1 MNENL
6 KNSALVGALSDV
18 IGDLADLVQKEIRLA
33 KTELT
38 AKISQKVTGGIW
50 LAIAGGI
57 GLLALM
63 VLVQAAIFA
72 IVSYGVALHWSCVI
86 VAGALAILGAAA
98 FVKGR
103 GDAQVELTPAHSLHQ
118 IQRDVAAAKEQLS

>member
-1 MNENL
+1 MNEKL
-6 KNSALVGALSDV
+6 KDSALVGALSDV

-38 AKISQKVTGGIW
+38 AKISQKALGGIW
-50 LAIAGGI
+50 LAVAGGI
-57 GLLALM
+57 GLLAVT
-63 VLVQAAIFA
+63 VLVEAAVFA
-72 IVSYGVALHWSCVI
+72 IASYGIAMHWSCVI
-86 VAGALAILGAAA
+86 VAGALAILGGAA

-103 GDAQVELTPAHSLHQ
+103 ADAQVELTPTHSLHQ

>member
-38 AKISQKVTGGIW
+38 AKISQKVLGGIW
-50 LAIAGGI
+50 LAVAGGI

-63 VLVQAAIFA
+63 VLVEAAVFA
-72 IVSYGVALHWSCVI
+72 IASYGIAMHWSCVI

-98 FVKGR
+98 FVISMIWFFPR
-103 GDAQVELTPAHSLHQ
+103 RRSSLNKSYCPKSTNQ
-118 IQRDVAAAKEQLS
+118 KV

>member
-72 IVSYGVALHWSCVI
+72 IASYGVALHWSCVI
-86 VAGALAILGAAA
+86 VAGALAISP
-98 FVKGR
+98 FV
-103 GDAQVELTPAHSLHQ
+103 ASTVSFPAPP
-118 IQRDVAAAKEQLS
+118 

>member
-18 IGDLADLVQKEIRLA
+18 IGDMADLVQKEIRLA

-50 LAIAGGI
+50 LAVAGGI

-63 VLVQAAIFA
+63 VLIEAAIFA
-72 IVSYGVALHWSCVI
+72 IASYGIALHWSCVI
-86 VAGALAILGAAA
+86 VAGALAILGGAA
-98 FVKGR
+98 FAKGR
-103 GDAQVELTPAHSLHQ
+103 ADAQVELTPSHSLHQ
-118 IQRDVAAAKEQLS
+118 IRRDVAAAKEQLS

>member
-18 IGDLADLVQKEIRLA
+18 IGDLTDLVQKEIRLA
-33 KTELT
+33 KTELA

-50 LAIAGGI
+50 LADAGGI
-57 GLLALM
+57 GLLAMM
-63 VLVQAAIFA
+63 VVVEAAVFA
-72 IVSYGVALHWSCVI
+72 IASYGIAMHWSCLI
-86 VAGALAILGAAA
+86 VAGAMAILAGAA

-103 GDAQVELTPAHSLHQ
+103 ADAQVELTPTHSLHQ